1 MTFLNWFMLLGLAGV
16 AIPIII
22 HLLNRSRSRVV
33 DWGAMRF
40 LEASLA
46 SRSRRILI
54 EEVLLLVLRCLL
66 IAMATFALARPF
78 LPTRPTAMVVLFI
91 PAVVAGAVCA
101 ALAGAMWSN
110 RRRRRWLLAG
120 TVVLLAVPVIAGG
133 LEQAYQHAKWS
144 FGGGEKDVAIVVDG
158 SMSMSL
164 SHEGATNFSRAIAEA
179 RAVVGACGPADG
191 VSLVLAG
198 ASPRV
203 VLGSPTSN
211 RKDIAAALD
220 SLAPVGG
227 SMHVAA
233 ALQAASQSL
242 MDGGNPA
249 KKIVLI
255 TDGQQ
260 VGWDVRAETRWKL
273 LGSDLHR
280 HPTPPQTI
288 VRMLPMP
295 DRFTN
300 ATVVDVACDRRI
312 IGTDR
317 DVRVNVKIAATG
329 TEPVRQRIVRLLV
342 DGEPAGSRD
351 IPEILPGAAETV
363 RFDYRFHRPGRHIV
377 EARLEG
383 TDDLMGDNSL
393 KRVVDVLSTLPVL
406 VVDGSPS
413 ARPLEGAADFLDIAL
428 APPPSDEAPNPEAG
442 TRPSR
447 EELVTCLVATKVVG
461 GPDVGSVK
469 DLPAY
474 ALVVL
479 ADVPMLPK
487 AFAEQLARFVRE
499 GGGLLIAPG
508 PAVNAAFYNTWADST
523 GQAVMPGKLVK
534 ARSAADKPVH
544 LAVNT
549 FSHPALGKLAD
560 EDLSDA
566 SSAVLTAYWQI
577 EPPEGDRDVSVG
589 GKLESGEVL
598 LAERKMGKGRVL
610 LWASALHPRATNLP
624 ALKCFVP
631 LMHELAYYLAAP
643 TAAVCNIE
651 CGSDVTVELRSPPA
665 AAGQTSAGGT
675 GLTGEYFSDDS
686 FSPPALRLTR
696 IDRRIDFDWSVK
708 LPDPSLKREGFVV
721 RWMGRI
727 DPPYTGAYTF
737 YTQSADGV
745 RLWVNG
751 QPLINDWNAGA
762 SQERAGQVQLTAGQK
777 AGIRLEYSHLG
788 GHAGMKLQWAGPNL
802 ARQTLQTDRLHN
814 DATAAPGRLAK
825 GDHLDVLTPSGVR
838 RQATVVASGDVA
850 RVSFSD
856 TQEPGLYRLMLPPSL
871 ADRFSSM
878 TPDANGV
885 PFAAADNGGESNLA
899 LLSDAD
905 LQTARQHLL
914 AGLGDA
920 DPAKT
925 LARVDATNELTAAVA
940 GGIPGRELWQ
950 YIALVLLGALLAE
963 IVLTR
968 WIAQQRRV
976 HSIRRVDFGGEHVDV
991 KTFRERAK
999 EMLVT
1004 AGADVAGKETADI
1017 EH

>member
-110 RRRRRWLLAG
+110 RPRRWLLAG
-120 TVVLLAVPVIAGG
+120 TVVLLAVPVVAGA

-144 FGGGEKDVAIVVDG
+144 FGGGEKDVAIVIDG

-164 SHEGATNFSRAIAEA
+164 ANDGATNFSRAVAEA
-179 RAVVGACGPADG
+179 RAVVSSCGPADG
-191 VSLVLAG
+191 VSLILAG
-198 ASPRV
+198 ASPRA
-203 VLGSPTSN
+203 VLGSPTSS
-211 RKDIAAALD
+211 RKDIAVALD

-242 MDGGNPA
+242 IDGGNPA

-260 VGWDVRAETRWKL
+260 VGWDVRAEARWKL

-280 HPTPPQTI
+280 HPTPPQII
-288 VRMLPMP
+288 VRMLPVP
-295 DRFTN
+295 EHFTN
-300 ATVVDVACDRRI
+300 ATVAEVACDRRI

-317 DVRVNVKIAATG
+317 DVRVNVKVASTG
-329 TEPVRQRIVRLLV
+329 TEPVRQRLVRLLV
-342 DGEPAGSRD
+342 DSEPAGSRD

-383 TDDLMGDNSL
+383 AG
-393 KRVVDVLSTLPVL
+393 RP
-406 VVDGSPS
+406 DGRQLAPAGGGRAQHAAGAGGGRGAS

-428 APPPSDEAPNPEAG
+428 APPPSDELPNPEAG

-469 DLPAY
+469 DLPGY

-499 GGGLLIAPG
+499 GGGLLVAPG

-534 ARSAADKPVH
+534 SRSAGEKPVH
-544 LAVNT
+544 LAANT

-577 EPPEGDRDVSVG
+577 EAPRTI
-589 GKLESGEVL
+589 
-598 LAERKMGKGRVL
+598 ATCR
-610 LWASALHPRATNLP
+610 WAASW
-624 ALKCFVP
+624 
-631 LMHELAYYLAAP
+631 
-643 TAAVCNIE
+643 TAARC
-651 CGSDVTVELRSPPA
+651 C
-665 AAGQTSAGGT
+665 
-675 GLTGEYFSDDS
+675 
-686 FSPPALRLTR
+686 
-696 IDRRIDFDWSVK
+696 W
-708 LPDPSLKREGFVV
+708 
-721 RWMGRI
+721 
-727 DPPYTGAYTF
+727 
-737 YTQSADGV
+737 
-745 RLWVNG
+745 
-751 QPLINDWNAGA
+751 
-762 SQERAGQVQLTAGQK
+762 
-777 AGIRLEYSHLG
+777 
-788 GHAGMKLQWAGPNL
+788 
-802 ARQTLQTDRLHN
+802 
-814 DATAAPGRLAK
+814 
-825 GDHLDVLTPSGVR
+825 PSGSWARAACCCGPRPCTRGR
-838 RQATVVASGDVA
+838 RTC
-850 RVSFSD
+850 R
-856 TQEPGLYRLMLPPSL
+856 P
-871 ADRFSSM
+871 
-878 TPDANGV
+878 
-885 PFAAADNGGESNLA
+885 
-899 LLSDAD
+899 
-905 LQTARQHLL
+905 
-914 AGLGDA
+914 
-920 DPAKT
+920 
-925 LARVDATNELTAAVA
+925 
-940 GGIPGRELWQ
+940 
-950 YIALVLLGALLAE
+950 
-963 IVLTR
+963 
-968 WIAQQRRV
+968 
-976 HSIRRVDFGGEHVDV
+976 
-991 KTFRERAK
+991 
-999 EMLVT
+999 
-1004 AGADVAGKETADI
+1004 
-1017 EH
+1017 